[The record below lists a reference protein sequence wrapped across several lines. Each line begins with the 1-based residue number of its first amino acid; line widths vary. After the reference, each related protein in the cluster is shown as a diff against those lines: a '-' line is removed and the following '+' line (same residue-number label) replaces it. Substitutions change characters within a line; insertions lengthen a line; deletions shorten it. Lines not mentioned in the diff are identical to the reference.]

1 MARSQSQQTK
11 ANRQLA
17 KAGWIDEGDGTYVLG
32 PKPFNSELTEQV
44 LYKVNKDT
52 ANTEVYKVSRS
63 TSERSLLASINA
75 TTGKITSN
83 KDNFVTFYNN
93 DKQAHKL
100 LIDTAKAETSKN
112 VVHMIQPETAVILSQ
127 TSSSPYKGGLV
138 NLNPEELEEPG
149 SNEGPFFEVVELA
162 STSSLGGPITEAER
176 EAVRRGEII
185 DSDGKVI
192 GKLHSRGTKIKNT
205 TQNDNDADG
214 GNNPTDADGG
224 DNPPDADGG
233 DNPTDADSAD
243 PNPDIPKVKPSS
255 TEKGSNNNDDDV
267 SPQSADERNAAQ
279 FKRSNKGGTSKGN
292 MQYPE
297 VMNGD
302 RIMFE
307 VVDYQKSGLGNAQGY
322 GIGAA
327 SSRAK
332 NVLSTIFLPIQR
344 GYGDTLACNWGEGE
358 INPLTA
364 MAASIS
370 YSTIMTAAE
379 SGDLG
384 KAAANFGQ
392 GIKQGANTILGS
404 EGNAELKQMASAYF
418 AAQAVGM
425 QGFLSRTAGAAINNN
440 LELLFQGPTLRS
452 FNFQFRLTPRSA
464 NESSEIRRIIKT
476 FKINMVPEAS
486 QSNLF
491 LNAPRVFD
499 IQYLT
504 TQGEGG
510 GKGRLHPFM
519 NKFKRC
525 ALRDFSVNY
534 SPDGQYM
541 TYSDAGMTAYE
552 ISMTF
557 AELDPVLANDYEG
570 VDDTSEGMGF

>member
-1 MARSQSQQTK
+1 MARSQSQQAK

-17 KAGWIDEGDGTYVLG
+17 KAGWIDEGDGTYALG

-63 TSERSLLASINA
+63 TLERSLLASIDA

-83 KDNFVTFYNN
+83 KDNFITFYNN

-138 NLNPEELEEPG
+138 NLNPEEIEEPG
-149 SNEGPFFEVVELA
+149 SNEGPFFEVVDLSSTSTA
-162 STSSLGGPITEAER
+162 STIDFSAITQAER
-176 EAVRRGEII
+176 DAAKNNQII
-185 DSDGKVI
+185 DESGKVI
-192 GKLHSRGTKIKNT
+192 GSTTSRGSDVTNAKLT
-205 TQNDNDADG
+205 PEQLAAVQQEQNINNQSDVDG
-214 GNNPTDADGG
+214 YPVPEGSQPI
-224 DNPPDADGG
+224 
-233 DNPTDADSAD
+233 S
-243 PNPDIPKVKPSS
+243 PSS
-255 TEKGSNNNDDDV
+255 SQTGSNSSSDDNV
-267 SPQSADERNAAQ
+267 SAQTADERNAAQ
-279 FKRSNKGGTSKGN
+279 FKRSNKGGTNKGH

-297 VMNGD
+297 TMNGD
-302 RIMFE
+302 RIMFQ
-307 VVDYQKSGLGNAQGY
+307 VVDYQKSGLGGENGF
-322 GIGAA
+322 GIGQA
-327 SSRAK
+327 SKRST
-332 NVLSTIFLPIQR
+332 NILSTIFLPIQR

-364 MAASIS
+364 MAASLS

-379 SGDLG
+379 TGNLGDAAGTFLSGL
-384 KAAANFGQ
+384 NSR
-392 GIKQGANTILGS
+392 ANTLMGS
-404 EGNAELKQMASAYF
+404 EGNAELKQMTAAYF

-452 FNFQFRLTPRSA
+452 FNFQFRLTPRSQ
-464 NESSEIRRIIKT
+464 NESNEIRRIIKT

-499 IQYLT
+499 IQYMT
-504 TQGEGG
+504 TIGG
-510 GKGRLHPFM
+510 GTKLHPFM

-552 ISMTF
+552 LSMTF

-570 VDDTSEGMGF
+570 VDDTSSMGF

>member
-1 MARSQSQQTK
+1 MARSETQQRK
-11 ANRQLA
+11 ADRQLA
-17 KAGWIDEGDGTYVLG
+17 KAGWKDEGDGAYVLG

-44 LYKVNKDT
+44 LFKVNKDT
-52 ANTEVYKVSRS
+52 ADTEVYKISRS
-63 TSERSLLASINA
+63 TGERTLLASISA
-75 TTGKITSN
+75 TTGKIASN
-83 KDNFVTFYNN
+83 KENFATFYNN
-93 DKQAHKL
+93 DKAAHKL
-100 LIDTAKAETSKN
+100 LIDTVKAETSKN

-127 TSSSPYKGGLV
+127 TTSSPYKGGLA
-138 NLNPEELEEPG
+138 NLDPEELEEPPA
-149 SNEGPFFEVVELA
+149 NEGPFFEVVDLSSLA
-162 STSSLGGPITEAER
+162 TTSSNSTIT
-176 EAVRRGEII
+176 
-185 DSDGKVI
+185 
-192 GKLHSRGTKIKNT
+192 SRG
-205 TQNDNDADG
+205 NDVAPDAGDANDG
-214 GNNPTDADGG
+214 GGSLPQDQEAPDAGDANDGG
-224 DNPPDADGG
+224 GSLPE
-233 DNPTDADSAD
+233 T
-243 PNPDIPKVKPSS
+243 VKPSTS
-255 TEKGSNNNDDDV
+255 QQQNNTSQDSSVNA
-267 SPQSADERNAAQ
+267 QTADERNAAQ
-279 FKRSNKGGTSKGN
+279 FKRSNKGGTNGGAL
-292 MQYPE
+292 QYPE
-297 VMNGD
+297 TMNGD

-307 VVDYQKSGLGNAQGY
+307 VVDYQKSGLGNAEGY

-327 SSRAK
+327 SNRTK

-379 SGDLG
+379 TGDIG
-384 KAAANFGQ
+384 AAAANFGQ
-392 GIKQGANTILGS
+392 GLKQGANTILGG
-404 EGNAELKQMASAYF
+404 EGNAELKQMAAAYF

-452 FNFQFRLTPRSA
+452 FNFQFRLTPRSK
-464 NESSEIRRIIKT
+464 NESIAIRRIIKT

-499 IQYLT
+499 IQYMT
-504 TQGEGG
+504 TVGG
-510 GKGRLHPFM
+510 GTRLHPFM

-541 TYSDAGMTAYE
+541 TYSDGGMTAYE
-552 ISMTF
+552 LSMTF

-570 VDDTSEGMGF
+570 VDSEAEGMGF

>member
-1 MARSQSQQTK
+1 MARSETQQRK
-11 ANRQLA
+11 ADRQLA
-17 KAGWIDEGDGTYVLG
+17 KAGWKDEGDGAYVLG

-44 LYKVNKDT
+44 LFKVNKDT
-52 ANTEVYKVSRS
+52 ADTEVYKVSRS
-63 TSERSLLASINA
+63 TGERSLLASIDA
-75 TTGKITSN
+75 KTGKITSN
-83 KDNFVTFYNN
+83 KENFATFYNN
-93 DKQAHKL
+93 NKAAHKL
-100 LIDTAKAETSKN
+100 LIDSVKAETSKN
-112 VVHMIQPETAVILSQ
+112 VVYMVEPETATILSQ
-127 TSSSPYKGGLV
+127 TASSPYKGGLV
-138 NLNPEELEEPG
+138 DLDTEELIEPG
-149 SNEGPFFEVVELA
+149 LNASSSFESVNVS
-162 STSSLGGPITEAER
+162 STLSYTDVGDAYDAGDIKITTRGKTFNTEDVPPITDVGDAYTLPEGAKPIR
-176 EAVRRGEII
+176 P
-185 DSDGKVI
+185 
-192 GKLHSRGTKIKNT
+192 
-205 TQNDNDADG
+205 TQSSQSANQK
-214 GNNPTDADGG
+214 G
-224 DNPPDADGG
+224 DNSDPAG
-233 DNPTDADSAD
+233 SA
-243 PNPDIPKVKPSS
+243 
-255 TEKGSNNNDDDV
+255 
-267 SPQSADERNAAQ
+267 AERNAAQ
-279 FKRSNKGGTSKGN
+279 FKRSNKGGTNGGAL
-292 MQYPE
+292 QYPE
-297 VMNGD
+297 TMNGD

-307 VVDYQKSGLGNAQGY
+307 VVDYQKSGLGNAEGY

-327 SSRAK
+327 SSRTK

-370 YSTIMTAAE
+370 YSTIMTAAQ

-384 KAAANFGQ
+384 AAAANFGQ
-392 GIKQGANTILGS
+392 GIKQGAQTILGG
-404 EGNAELKQMASAYF
+404 EGNEELKLMAASYF

-452 FNFQFRLTPRSA
+452 FNFQFRLTPRSQ
-464 NESSEIRRIIKT
+464 NESIAIRKIIKT

-499 IQYLT
+499 IQYMT
-504 TQGEGG
+504 TVGG
-510 GKGRLHPFM
+510 GTRLHPFM

-541 TYSDAGMTAYE
+541 TYSDGGMTAYE
-552 ISMTF
+552 LSMTF

-570 VDDTSEGMGF
+570 VDSEAEGMGF

>member
-1 MARSQSQQTK
+1 MARTETQQRK
-11 ANRQLA
+11 ADRQLA
-17 KAGWIDEGDGTYVLG
+17 KAGWKDEGDGAYILG

-44 LYKVNKDT
+44 LFKVDKDT
-52 ANTEVYKVSRS
+52 ADTEVYKVSRS
-63 TSERSLLASINA
+63 TGERNLLASINA

-83 KDNFVTFYNN
+83 KENFATFYNN
-93 DKQAHKL
+93 DKAAHKL
-100 LIDTAKAETSKN
+100 LIDTVKAETSKN
-112 VVHMIQPETAVILSQ
+112 VVYMIQPETAVVLSQ

-138 NLNPEELEEPG
+138 SLNPEELEEPP
-149 SNEGPFFEVVELA
+149 SNEGPFFEVVDLSSA
-162 STSSLGGPITEAER
+162 STASTIDFSTPITQAER
-176 EAVRRGEII
+176 DAGKNNQIIDENGNVIGSTTSRGSDVTKAKLTPEQLEAVQQEQNINNEGPGGYTIP
-185 DSDGKVI
+185 DGAQPI
-192 GKLHSRGTKIKNT
+192 TPST
-205 TQNDNDADG
+205 TQKSSNTSKDDSVDA
-214 GNNPTDADGG
+214 
-224 DNPPDADGG
+224 
-233 DNPTDADSAD
+233 
-243 PNPDIPKVKPSS
+243 
-255 TEKGSNNNDDDV
+255 
-267 SPQSADERNAAQ
+267 QSADERNAAQ
-279 FKRSNKGGTSKGN
+279 FKRSNKGGTNGGPL
-292 MQYPE
+292 QYPE
-297 VMNGD
+297 KMNGD

-307 VVDYQKSGLGNAQGY
+307 VVDYQKSGLGNAEGY

-327 SSRAK
+327 SSRTK

-384 KAAANFGQ
+384 AAAANFGQ
-392 GIKQGANTILGS
+392 GIKQGANTILGG
-404 EGNAELKQMASAYF
+404 EGNAELKQMAAAYF

-452 FNFQFRLTPRSA
+452 FNFQFRLTPRSQK
-464 NESSEIRRIIKT
+464 ESIAIRKIIKT

-499 IQYLT
+499 IQYMT
-504 TQGEGG
+504 TVGG
-510 GKGRLHPFM
+510 GTRLHPFM

-541 TYSDAGMTAYE
+541 TYKDGGMTAYE
-552 ISMTF
+552 LSMTF

-570 VDDTSEGMGF
+570 VDDETEGMGF

>member
-1 MARSQSQQTK
+1 MARSETQQRK
-11 ANRQLA
+11 ADRQLA
-17 KAGWIDEGDGTYVLG
+17 KAGWKDEGDGAYILG

-44 LYKVNKDT
+44 LFKVDKDT
-52 ANTEVYKVSRS
+52 ADTEVYKVSRS
-63 TSERSLLASINA
+63 TGERNLLASINA

-83 KDNFVTFYNN
+83 KENFATFYNN
-93 DKQAHKL
+93 DKAAHKL
-100 LIDTAKAETSKN
+100 LIDTVKAETSKN
-112 VVHMIQPETAVILSQ
+112 VVYMIEPETAVILSQ

-138 NLNPEELEEPG
+138 NLNPEELEEPP
-149 SNEGPFFEVVELA
+149 SNEGPFFEVVDLSSA
-162 STSSLGGPITEAER
+162 STASTIDFSPITQAER
-176 EAVRRGEII
+176 DAAKKNQIIDENGNVIGSTTSRGSDVTKAKLTPEELEAVQQEQNINNEGPGGYTIP
-185 DSDGKVI
+185 DGAQPITPSTTEK
-192 GKLHSRGTKIKNT
+192 SSNT
-205 TQNDNDADG
+205 STDTSS
-214 GNNPTDADGG
+214 TDAQ
-224 DNPPDADGG
+224 
-233 DNPTDADSAD
+233 T
-243 PNPDIPKVKPSS
+243 
-255 TEKGSNNNDDDV
+255 
-267 SPQSADERNAAQ
+267 ADERNAAQ
-279 FKRSNKGGTSKGN
+279 FKRSDNGSLGGRTL
-292 MQYPE
+292 QYPE
-297 VMNGD
+297 TMNGD
-302 RIMFE
+302 RIMFQ
-307 VVDYQKSGLGNAQGY
+307 VVDYQKSGLGDAQGY

-327 SSRAK
+327 SKRPAP
-332 NVLSTIFLPIQR
+332 VLGTIFLPIQR

-384 KAAANFGQ
+384 AAAANFGQ
-392 GIKQGANTILGS
+392 GIKQGANTILGG
-404 EGNAELKQMASAYF
+404 EGNAELKQMAAAYF

-452 FNFQFRLTPRSA
+452 FNFQFRLTPRSQ
-464 NESSEIRRIIKT
+464 NETNAIRNIIRT

-499 IQYLT
+499 IQYMT
-504 TQGEGG
+504 TVGG
-510 GKGRLHPFM
+510 GTRLHPFM

-525 ALRDFSVNY
+525 ALKDFSVNY

-541 TYSDAGMTAYE
+541 TYSDGGMTAYE
-552 ISMTF
+552 LSMTF

-570 VDDTSEGMGF
+570 GVFDTSDGMGF

>member
-1 MARSQSQQTK
+1 MARTETQQLR
-11 ANRQLA
+11 ADRRLA
-17 KAGWIDEGDGTYVLG
+17 KAGWKDEGDGTYVLG

-52 ANTEVYKVSRS
+52 ADTEVYKVSRS
-63 TSERSLLASINA
+63 TGERSLLASIDA
-75 TTGKITSN
+75 KTGKITSN
-83 KDNFVTFYNN
+83 KENFATFYNN
-93 DKQAHKL
+93 NKAAHKL
-100 LIDTAKAETSKN
+100 LIDSVKAETSKN
-112 VVHMIQPETAVILSQ
+112 VVYMVEPETATILSQ
-127 TSSSPYKGGLV
+127 TASSPYKGGLV
-138 NLNPEELEEPG
+138 DLDTEELIEPG
-149 SNEGPFFEVVELA
+149 LNASSSFESVNVS
-162 STSSLGGPITEAER
+162 STLSYTDVGDAYDAGDIKITTRGKTFNTEDVPPITDVGDAYTLPEGAKPIR
-176 EAVRRGEII
+176 P
-185 DSDGKVI
+185 
-192 GKLHSRGTKIKNT
+192 
-205 TQNDNDADG
+205 TQSSQSANQK
-214 GNNPTDADGG
+214 G
-224 DNPPDADGG
+224 DNSDPAG
-233 DNPTDADSAD
+233 SA
-243 PNPDIPKVKPSS
+243 
-255 TEKGSNNNDDDV
+255 
-267 SPQSADERNAAQ
+267 AERNAAQ
-279 FKRSNKGGTSKGN
+279 FKRSNKGGTNGGAL
-292 MQYPE
+292 QYPE
-297 VMNGD
+297 TMNGD

-307 VVDYQKSGLGNAQGY
+307 VVDYQKSGLGNAEGY

-327 SSRAK
+327 SSRTK

-370 YSTIMTAAE
+370 YSTIMTAAQ

-384 KAAANFGQ
+384 AAAANFGQ
-392 GIKQGANTILGS
+392 GIKQGAQTILGG
-404 EGNAELKQMASAYF
+404 EGNEELKLMAASYF

-452 FNFQFRLTPRSA
+452 FNFQFRLTPRSQ
-464 NESSEIRRIIKT
+464 NESIAIRKIIKT

-499 IQYLT
+499 IQYMT
-504 TQGEGG
+504 TVGG
-510 GKGRLHPFM
+510 GTRLHPFM

-541 TYSDAGMTAYE
+541 TYSDGGMTAYE
-552 ISMTF
+552 LSMTF

-570 VDDTSEGMGF
+570 VDSEAEGMGF

>member
-1 MARSQSQQTK
+1 MARTETQQRK
-11 ANRQLA
+11 ADRQLA
-17 KAGWIDEGDGTYVLG
+17 KAGWKDEGDGAYILG

-44 LYKVNKDT
+44 LFKVDKDT
-52 ANTEVYKVSRS
+52 ADTEVYKVSRS
-63 TSERSLLASINA
+63 TGERNLLASINA

-83 KDNFVTFYNN
+83 KENFATFYNN
-93 DKQAHKL
+93 DKAAHKL
-100 LIDTAKAETSKN
+100 LIDTVKAETSKN
-112 VVHMIQPETAVILSQ
+112 VVYMIQPETAVVLSQ

-138 NLNPEELEEPG
+138 SLDPEELEEPPA
-149 SNEGPFFEVVELA
+149 NEGPFFEVVDLSSEA
-162 STSSLGGPITEAER
+162 TTSRDPIALGNKITQADR
-176 EAVRRGEII
+176 DANAGLDPNVTIT
-185 DSDGKVI
+185 
-192 GKLHSRGTKIKNT
+192 SRGKSGRKLTDEERALVEQENNIN
-205 TQNDNDADG
+205 NNNEGSNDADG
-214 GNNPTDADGG
+214 GDTSGG
-224 DNPPDADGG
+224 SEP
-233 DNPTDADSAD
+233 
-243 PNPDIPKVKPSS
+243 PKVKPS
-255 TEKGSNNNDDDV
+255 NNQSPNNTSKDDSVDA
-267 SPQSADERNAAQ
+267 QSADERNAAQ
-279 FKRSNKGGTSKGN
+279 FKRSNKGGTNGGPL
-292 MQYPE
+292 QYPE
-297 VMNGD
+297 KMNGD

-307 VVDYQKSGLGNAQGY
+307 VVDYQKSGLGNAEGY

-327 SSRAK
+327 SSRTK

-384 KAAANFGQ
+384 AAAANFGQ
-392 GIKQGANTILGS
+392 GIKQGANTILGG
-404 EGNAELKQMASAYF
+404 EGNAELKQMAAAYF

-452 FNFQFRLTPRSA
+452 FNFQFRLTPRSQK
-464 NESSEIRRIIKT
+464 ESIAIRKIIKT

-499 IQYLT
+499 IQYMT
-504 TQGEGG
+504 TVGG
-510 GKGRLHPFM
+510 GTRLHPFM

-541 TYSDAGMTAYE
+541 TYKDGGMTAYE
-552 ISMTF
+552 LSMTF

-570 VDDTSEGMGF
+570 VDDETEGMGF

>member
-1 MARSQSQQTK
+1 MARSETQQRK
-11 ANRQLA
+11 ADRQLA
-17 KAGWIDEGDGTYVLG
+17 KAGWKDEGDGAYILG

-44 LYKVNKDT
+44 LFKVNKDT
-52 ANTEVYKVSRS
+52 ADTEVYKVSRS
-63 TSERSLLASINA
+63 TGERNLLASINA

-83 KDNFVTFYNN
+83 KENFATFYNN
-93 DKQAHKL
+93 DKAAHKL
-100 LIDTAKAETSKN
+100 LIDTVKAETSKN
-112 VVHMIQPETAVILSQ
+112 VVYMIQPETAVVLSQ
-127 TSSSPYKGGLV
+127 TSSSPYKSGLV
-138 NLNPEELEEPG
+138 NLNPEELEEPP
-149 SNEGPFFEVVELA
+149 SNEGPFFEVVDLSSASTASTIDFSPITQAERDA
-162 STSSLGGPITEAER
+162 AKNNQIVDENGNVIGSTSSRGSDVTKAKLTPEELEAVQQEQNINNEGPGGYTIPDGAQPITP
-176 EAVRRGEII
+176 
-185 DSDGKVI
+185 STSQK
-192 GKLHSRGTKIKNT
+192 SSNT
-205 TQNDNDADG
+205 SNDTSS
-214 GNNPTDADGG
+214 TDAQ
-224 DNPPDADGG
+224 
-233 DNPTDADSAD
+233 T
-243 PNPDIPKVKPSS
+243 
-255 TEKGSNNNDDDV
+255 
-267 SPQSADERNAAQ
+267 ADERNAAQ
-279 FKRSNKGGTSKGN
+279 FKRSDNGSLGGSTL
-292 MQYPE
+292 QYPE
-297 VMNGD
+297 TMNGD
-302 RIMFE
+302 RIMFQI
-307 VVDYQKSGLGNAQGY
+307 VDYQKSGLGDAQGY

-327 SSRAK
+327 SKRPAP
-332 NVLSTIFLPIQR
+332 VLGTIFLPIQR

-392 GIKQGANTILGS
+392 GIKQGANTILGG
-404 EGNAELKQMASAYF
+404 EGNAELKQMAAAYF

-452 FNFQFRLTPRSA
+452 FSFQFRLTPRSQ
-464 NESSEIRRIIKT
+464 NESNAIRNIIRA

-499 IQYLT
+499 IQYMT
-504 TQGEGG
+504 TVGG
-510 GKGRLHPFM
+510 GTRLHPFM

-525 ALRDFSVNY
+525 ALKDFSVNY

-541 TYSDAGMTAYE
+541 TYSDGGMTAYE
-552 ISMTF
+552 LSMTF

-570 VDDTSEGMGF
+570 GVFDTSDGMGF

>member
-1 MARSQSQQTK
+1 MARSETQQRK
-11 ANRQLA
+11 ADRQLA
-17 KAGWIDEGDGTYVLG
+17 KAGWKDEGDGAYILG

-44 LYKVNKDT
+44 LFKVDKDT
-52 ANTEVYKVSRS
+52 ADTEVYKVSRS
-63 TSERSLLASINA
+63 TGERNLLASINA

-83 KDNFVTFYNN
+83 KENFATFYNN
-93 DKQAHKL
+93 DKAAHKL
-100 LIDTAKAETSKN
+100 LIDTVKAETSKN
-112 VVHMIQPETAVILSQ
+112 VVYMIQPETAVVLSQ

-138 NLNPEELEEPG
+138 NLNPEELEEPPA
-149 SNEGPFFEVVELA
+149 NEGPFFEVVDLSSLA
-162 STSSLGGPITEAER
+162 TTSSNSTIT
-176 EAVRRGEII
+176 
-185 DSDGKVI
+185 
-192 GKLHSRGTKIKNT
+192 SRG
-205 TQNDNDADG
+205 NDVAPDAGDANDG
-214 GNNPTDADGG
+214 GGSLPQDQEAPDAGDANDGG
-224 DNPPDADGG
+224 GILPEGDDSGDANDGG
-233 DNPTDADSAD
+233 GSLPQQ
-243 PNPDIPKVKPSS
+243 VKPSNSQKNSNTSNDTSS
-255 TEKGSNNNDDDV
+255 TDA
-267 SPQSADERNAAQ
+267 QTADERNAAQ
-279 FKRSNKGGTSKGN
+279 FKRSDNGSLGGSTL
-292 MQYPE
+292 QYPE
-297 VMNGD
+297 TMNGD
-302 RIMFE
+302 RIMFQ

-327 SSRAK
+327 SKRPAP
-332 NVLSTIFLPIQR
+332 VLGTIFLPIQR

-384 KAAANFGQ
+384 AAAANFGQ
-392 GIKQGANTILGS
+392 GIKQGANTILGG
-404 EGNAELKQMASAYF
+404 EGNAELKQMAAAYF

-452 FNFQFRLTPRSA
+452 FNFQFRLTPRSQ
-464 NESSEIRRIIKT
+464 NESNAIRNIIRT

-499 IQYLT
+499 IQYMT
-504 TQGEGG
+504 TVGG
-510 GKGRLHPFM
+510 GTRLHPFM

-525 ALRDFSVNY
+525 ALKDFSVNY

-541 TYSDAGMTAYE
+541 TYSDGGMTAYE
-552 ISMTF
+552 LSMTF

-570 VDDTSEGMGF
+570 GVFDTSDGMGF